1 MEPRSSPPRRVTIVA
16 NPKLAE
22 AFATMAEIAALLGAR
37 GVSVVQGVLGD
48 EHVRESVERQQAEVL
63 IALGGDGTVLRAGH
77 LCAPHAVPILGVNLG
92 RIGFL
97 TEVERSQWRPA
108 LEKLLSGDFWLE
120 PHMTLN
126 ASLWRGDSMLGE
138 WDVLNECVIGRG
150 GMVRLVRLKAEIE
163 GRYATFFAADAL
175 IVATPTG
182 STAYA
187 LAAGGPILPPELR
200 NILLVPV
207 APHLSVERALVLAE
221 GSSVT
226 ISVQTDHEAVFS
238 VDGQAPVLMA
248 NGDRVVARAGQH
260 TVQFIRFQDP
270 GYFYRNLTPHMNRNP
285 STGLY
290 DQDRQAGPAG

>member
-1 MEPRSSPPRRVTIVA
+1 MEPRSAPPHRVTIVA

-48 EHVRESVERQQAEVL
+48 EQVRESVERRQAEVL

-77 LCAPHAVPILGVNLG
+77 LCAPHGVPILGVNLG

-97 TEVERSQWRPA
+97 TEVEHSQWRQA
-108 LEKLLSGDFWLE
+108 LERLLSGDFWLE
-120 PHMTLN
+120 PHMMLN
-126 ASLWRGDSMLGE
+126 ASLWRGDSRLGE

-163 GRYATFFAADAL
+163 GRYATYFAADAL

-187 LAAGGPILPPELR
+187 LAAGGPILPPDLR
-200 NILLVPV
+200 NILVVPV
-207 APHLSVERALVLAE
+207 APHLSVDRAIVLHE
-221 GSSVT
+221 GSWVRVT
-226 ISVQTDHEAVFS
+226 VQSDHGASISA
-238 VDGQAPVLMA
+238 DGQAPVEML
-248 NGDRVVARAGQH
+248 NGDRVDVRVGVH
-260 TVQFIRFQDP
+260 DVPFVRFQDP
-270 GYFYRNLTPHMNRNP
+270 GYFYRNLTARLVQN
-285 STGLY
+285 STPRGEE
-290 DQDRQAGPAG
+290 

>member
-163 GRYATFFAADAL
+163 GRYATYFAADAL

-200 NILLVPV
+200 NILLLPIC
-207 APHLSVERALVLAE
+207 PHLSLDRPVVLSEGATVSFQVQADHPPILTVDGQFEIALAE
-221 GSSVT
+221 GDSMVVKASPH
-226 ISVQTDHEAVFS
+226 ISRFAHVE
-238 VDGQAPVLMA
+238 
-248 NGDRVVARAGQH
+248 DR
-260 TVQFIRFQDP
+260 D
-270 GYFYRNLTPHMNRNP
+270 YFYRTLMER
-285 STGLY
+285 L
-290 DQDRQAGPAG
+290 RWKV